1 MKVTI
6 AQSAKRIFLIVALLL
21 VAVLGCLALS
31 LALNLV
37 PSVAYA
43 APDWLEDF
51 KVGLSFDEE
60 TLVTE
65 KTTGAGDFTVQV
77 KIFYS
82 VPEGM
87 YFNRVDVKIRTRNFT
102 AVAGEDYTAFDSTV
116 SLLGLSS
123 KKVGNK
129 VIYYDTVTIA
139 INKNRERLVIGS
151 NSQQDKAFWPYFY
164 VELYDVLTENFSAQ
178 ENAKSLKVNVR
189 SSDVKSYIYNNLD
202 NQLFYGQNHTFF
214 HGFVGSTLN
223 SYSNLDIYSVDKS
236 GQTLAASQS
245 FINSTMAAYGG
256 YSDLQRDYINT
267 GLGNLYIGG
276 QCELDE
282 NGVTMTSWCTLKL
295 YDGSTAG
302 TQLYTGEFRHIDED
316 TLVFGKSYGD
326 MYHENESFA
335 SDEYHFKTD
344 GKLGW
349 PEYHFMKLSS
359 GTIYET
365 FKSDSNYW
373 RKTYDWKLQG
383 IVVDETAPYIKSWH
397 IDQSRIQEG
406 EKIRISV
413 RFNEPI
419 NAMEGDIGSIKL
431 NTTLVGSGGFNGY
444 NATFDCVSPA
454 VDYGKY
460 VYYSNQHIKG
470 LVTDTL
476 VFEFDPSSA
485 KDTSGNPL
493 IGTIN
498 SIDVK
503 GFTNL
508 NKIYDYGRN
517 RSDSNNYCKNY
528 NTLSSLEADKCSPR
542 QTRSSMTLSFDN
554 RPPQIDMADD
564 IPSDYV
570 NDFSTTVTT
579 SGTSNLFRTFCLVST
594 SPDLDYIRVASP
606 KQEDIANY
614 FELAGDAFVKTT
626 DTDIVEGKTYYF
638 YRRMDLARTYLY
650 DSGSNIYIGQGT
662 MSDENWALHQDT
674 MRYKENAAYPIWS
687 STKDPIDINLKG
699 LSGQYYV
706 HVFAKTN
713 YSKTGTASAYD
724 TRFTYGPIKVDN
736 SAPKFEDIQVSG
748 EAQQKTVSVRIDEL
762 AGINKVEVSF
772 REVRFDADDPESE
785 TKTLTVLERNNDGT
799 FADPNGFG
807 ATFDNGI
814 LTFTVK
820 AKEHVGLTEDE
831 GGKNFGDFYIG
842 FSGVDIVGNQ
852 STSIYSTED
861 KSSFDM
867 RVLFRPY
874 VKVDGEYVTFN
885 DPADTENYLLPYK
898 NSDKIAFYAG
908 DAYVVDISGGSK
920 TIVIG
925 HPGASDTV
933 DGYAFMSIQK
943 MENNVRALLSFDGSK
958 IVLSADNSTTYFENV
973 VVDQNGGNDAFV
985 TFDATTPGY
994 YEFTTRAKFGGEET
1008 YSYTQRFYVT
1018 NGNGESVGQN
1028 YDAVFNVGVNIK
1040 NKVFALSTARFY
1052 ARTGTGMG
1060 SSSSSYYNN
1069 SEQPVVFS
1077 DNLKALDY
1085 VIAMEY
1091 FDLYPVRVT
1100 SDILKLFN
1108 NGTLT
1113 IERGVNRRP
1122 AVGDVWIRYK
1132 ASTWNFSTA
1141 QRDWTYYY
1149 YGGTSVTP
1157 DTINVNELS
1166 ASLTQAIDNVAA
1178 KIIAK
1183 GSDMYVNSATGMD
1196 QDTGA
1201 LFVDPIRIPRSFTVE
1216 HPLSAL
1222 TTTFVN
1228 TGDLDSPFVYTF
1240 DKDIYYDLY
1249 NGKEDAK
1256 LISSYRFTYTNAT
1269 KVFFAPA
1276 EMVDDKPNLDMNAY
1290 RDVFALLSTPY
1301 LSQSVTE
1308 SGFYVVRELDEKGLR
1323 DFAVYVDKDAPT
1335 VSIEYKDLEGQNGSA
1350 WWTKSN
1356 DGDVLHTTDFTIRN
1370 LEDKAPNDNYQLYSG
1385 GADADLYSYVAI
1397 FDVTYGEK
1405 TFVRGFA
1412 LNEHTSY
1419 EIPYG
1424 VYVVEV
1430 CDRAG
1435 NRFSVTV
1442 SRAKTVLDTVIT
1454 VTENDN
1460 VRYVIPDRL
1469 PTEIERIIVNR
1480 PGRAGEEINFVET
1493 ATQFDDGTYGL
1504 VYTDAGRYEFSVTDK
1519 YGYTMSPAS
1528 DPDTGMMHSIA
1539 ELSRKVP
1546 SEIVKWYSIS
1556 SDKRY
1561 VELPPGD
1568 VSLFRSDTYYIAN
1581 DDKLAFSVDSTTIF
1595 SFAFTG
1601 NVTYTTEEKAMEDG
1615 KTYLYVTVN
1624 STERWSVKIYYTLYP
1639 DLSATYNRI
1648 AKKAVVPAA
1657 IDLRPLERSS
1667 TGVAQAD
1674 ESGRIV
1680 VYVGT
1685 QNEVVDPIT
1694 VTVKTRD
1701 RSAIASLGDY
1711 DTYEGTVTLTSDNR
1725 EQIVVIQT
1733 HPLGLSTYNT
1743 TTYEYA
1749 NRTFD
1754 LFIDE
1759 IVGNAEKGK
1768 ATLECACPGKQE
1780 LNIATKDGI
1789 QVFEAYLTGTKT
1801 GLQNAVFEKL
1811 FSTRS
1816 TGRTQEANSDFSLDS
1831 TWMSM
1836 YINTGL
1842 ARAYVGEKLSLSA
1855 DDSSNYPDLRLTLSD
1870 KTTGSQLFQVY
1881 VKEIDENM
1889 SVHFGYSYDGE
1900 LKVSNESYD
1909 KNTSIVM
1916 SENRGDAI
1924 SGRYFLVPKD
1934 SKGSLRFNAFEQE
1947 GSYVVYNS
1955 QGGASTYYIVPARN
1969 INDPTAYAIL
1979 IDSTAPTVESW
1990 HIDHNTIRVGD
2001 KLRLSIR
2008 FSEPVYVSG
2017 KNPVVTANVVGAL
2030 TGIDFNYAGGAG
2042 TDTLYFEFDPSASN
2056 VEVNAEALTIASV
2069 SNFDS
2074 ICDYAYNVS
2083 KLNNKVGTNSV
2094 TLPRN
2099 SEWDSKCSL
2108 DTRTPKMDIDSTYTI
2123 PAAPIKSTTVP
2134 IAVSKTTKGAVME
2147 YAWTVEPEAPA
2158 IYSNR
2163 EVLTNTSQVV
2173 RLQANGMSGAY
2184 YLHVYMKSVY
2194 GKVTTQSFGP
2204 FLFDNTAPSITGLM
2218 VEEATKA
2225 LKERNVTFY
2234 VNDEPRGGAS
2244 SGVVQ
2249 IYAYYLFRGESAS
2262 KTLLLYEAGRDEK
2275 LNKFNIPENNR
2286 VSFLLK
2292 YADLGISKEDQKD
2305 VTLAFY
2311 AVDTLGNVASITN
2324 YTYCPTNVNFDARSE
2339 VGVTMSSKNRDTGD
2353 EFNEFF
2359 NADGTPVYNMVGTL
2373 PEFNFA
2379 FSRQADEYDI
2389 RELYIGDKKIVVY
2402 TDEGKKIDNSGI
2414 EQYIDEANSSSD
2426 VDGVHI
2432 VFKQGVVGYIRI
2444 NFIAISGMEAN
2455 RSIQTSEDVAFYLTQ
2470 GADIAETVNYKATQS
2485 GTLFIN
2491 KVYQLDTAVFYY
2503 HANGRVSQLNYSN
2516 VGTEKSGIADFMSFS
2531 SRDKAIEY
2539 VRFYEM
2545 QDLSVMYVASA
2556 GIATSLNSGDG
2567 SYLKA
2572 DADKPIQASVG
2583 QYWVRYKR
2591 STWNN
2596 STQPG
2601 DWVYYFLGT
2610 SSEIDPE
2617 RLPSSL
2623 SDAIGQ
2629 VTTTI
2634 VDRGGY
2640 RYLTSYDDGLDENGS
2655 PKLRKER
2662 VAVSA
2667 LRSFLTLSGNEMR
2680 SAVAF
2685 SGDPDIYN
2693 SEILTPS
2700 GEVCSLV
2707 TTYRFEY
2714 GSFTKI
2720 FYTNQ
2725 VDASG
2730 KAIAKEYKLLPEGTV
2745 FGSLNID
2752 SGVYWI
2758 RECDAYGVRDF
2769 KVYLDKTAPTIN
2781 VVYENAKG
2789 ESILGELD
2797 ASLDGS
2803 SRNGKSFVIK
2813 GFSESI
2819 AEIDDMSYIAVF
2831 KKNGT
2836 LVNVYRKED
2845 IPTYGIE
2852 VSEGQYYIEV
2862 ADRSGNIFRINAYM
2876 NSTPMTVKVLVE
2888 ENRNIRIQ
2896 CNRDASEI
2904 KTYEVYLDGK
2914 LIESN
2919 YVNNVIYYQAG
2930 VYSIRVEDWFGN
2942 TFSYDYELKREQP
2955 QLEWFWYDSN
2965 EGGQDV
2971 PYDGSQS
2978 NLKISKMGEREYQ
2991 IVTNKTLMFTFATNA
3006 DYEFQFAEANVTYRK
3021 TDFSDRT
3028 RVRINEAIDWTLTVR
3043 YAKFPDVYVIYHC
3056 MVDLTAPIIN
3066 VTARQDI
3073 VKYVDQQQVDTAN
3086 KGIVDQSLITE
3097 DEQGNQYLTPNSEFF
3112 YVSKT
3117 ISKAVRNNSTVY
3129 SPIITLQFSDDSI
3142 CSEVDV
3148 FVDDVLI
3155 RSFSESAGVSNV
3167 TVNRFGSY
3175 RIVARDTLGNESE
3188 FTFVNKESD
3197 SAKLFVDERELK
3209 LKLSPADSISEEDG
3223 VYSYAPDAYAYD
3235 HMEVR
3240 YDGSATIVFM
3250 VEKNGK
3256 KQYLRYEVVDG
3267 ALYSV
3272 IYQLSQTD
3280 DTVYDESGNLIK
3292 QYHQVYSSMI
3302 IQDLNKAERNKT
3314 YQITGEDTGVD
3325 ILVRIDEEGHVYY
3338 RVDAPKEGEAS
3349 VTMRLTYN
3357 EEYQPYFVKAVLCGE
3372 LPEITFEI
3380 TGDEVKRVTPTTT
3393 DNIVYL
3399 NGEFFI
3405 VDTSFLNVTS
3415 VEIAHSDTT
3424 EFVDYQLV
3432 YTPNEGY
3439 TKLLMTEEGFYS
3451 VIAKNIYGRVAEF
3464 VVIMSSEL
3472 RVVVTTEYTDGTF
3485 NTYSAST
3492 KRSFKA
3498 NESVSIDIYF
3508 EDVSVVLT
3516 HNGVKGEQTR
3526 LHDSSGVCSMAWK
3539 EEGTYEIVITD
3550 GFGNVV
3556 ELSFEIASRSFEF
3569 KHDYLTGYNEKA
3581 LKLSEGYTNK
3591 KLSVDATKMI
3601 EDGILQAIVQYGDQE
3616 IVAYDVLKSKGTG
3629 LVPEL
3634 LTDVVGSLGDG
3645 VYVLKM
3651 RNEYGNVTQA
3661 LLHYRG
3667 TDTLS
3672 VSRTI
3677 RTSRD
3682 PEPIG
3687 ITAGEINKVYSN
3699 FNVTFETIAQSYEIR
3714 IDGARA
3720 DMPLV
3725 VTYPSDGEEAGEY
3738 VSVVIYV
3745 DEYGFE
3751 YEFEVNLVRK
3761 TLAIDLNSFMKIVTI
3776 KDVVMTQDNV
3786 KIEFD
3791 SSVKCEV
3798 SLSGGER
3805 APYQSGEVLTADGT
3819 YRFYI
3824 TDIAG
3829 NIFTTTVKKDT
3840 LVEFAFINGYND
3852 RTVENGG
3859 VITQGSARFVT
3870 VNKDSSKIDLIVLNG
3885 MEFDPSQAVGFGE
3898 TGKWEFIISDDIGNK
3913 TYFYFYVVTHEVSRF
3928 EYVSPYTF
3936 KITNVQYDAGD
3947 GVLISYLNSVTQYAN
3962 NSKMIFEDK
3971 GLYLVTVSSMVTA
3984 AQFTFEITVDKTLP
3998 TAQLKGVE
4006 NGGSTI
4012 ENVTLTDCRVGD
4024 VIRLYKNGDLA
4035 QTVVV
4040 TSESMKLPEIKDK
4053 GDYKIV
4059 VTNSA
4064 GNEKVFEFTRQY
4076 TANVA
4081 TTITIIAAC
4090 LLMSIGLFV
4099 VLLLRKRRKV

>member
-1 MKVTI
+1 MKVSK
-6 AQSAKRIFLIVALLL
+6 AVYARRIFLIVAF
-21 VAVLGCLALS
+21 VMMLGCITLS
-31 LALNLV
+31 LVLSAE

-43 APDWLEDF
+43 SPDWLEDY

-60 TLVTE
+60 NLVTE
-65 KTTGAGDFTVQV
+65 KTTGAGDSTVQV
-77 KIFYS
+77 KVFYS
-82 VPEGM
+82 VPEGVL
-87 YFNRVDVKIRTRNFT
+87 FDRVDVKIRTRNFT
-102 AVAGEDYTAFDSTV
+102 AVAGEDYTNFDSTV
-116 SLLGLSS
+116 SLRRLSS

-129 VIYYDTVTIA
+129 VIYYDTVTIS

-151 NSQQDKAFWPYFY
+151 NSKQDQAFWPYFY
-164 VELYDVLTENFSAQ
+164 VELYDVLPDNLSVQ
-178 ENAKSLKVNVR
+178 ENAKAVKVKVR
-189 SSDVKSYIYNNLD
+189 STDVKSYIYNNLD
-202 NQLFYGQNHTFF
+202 NQLFNGQNHTFF
-214 HGFVGSTLN
+214 HGFVGSTIDT
-223 SYSNLDIYSVDKS
+223 YSKLEIYSEDKA
-236 GQTLAASQS
+236 GQTLTASQS
-245 FINSTMAAYGG
+245 FINSTMGSYGG
-256 YSDLQRDYINT
+256 YSDLQREYINT

-276 QCELDE
+276 QLKLDE
-282 NGVTMTSWCTLKL
+282 SGVTMTSTCTLKI

-302 TQLYTGEFRHIDED
+302 TQLYTIELRHIDEN

-326 MYHENESFA
+326 MVHKNESFA
-335 SDEYHFKTD
+335 SDEYHFKSS

-349 PEYHFMKLSS
+349 PTDYHFMKLSS

-365 FKSDSNYW
+365 FLSGSNYW
-373 RKTYDWKLQG
+373 RKTYEWTLQG

-397 IDQSRIQEG
+397 VDQSRIQEG

-413 RFNEPI
+413 RFSEPI
-419 NAMEGDIGSIKL
+419 NAMESDLSGIKL

-444 NATFDCVSPA
+444 NATFNCVSPA

-460 VYYSNQHIKG
+460 VYYSGQHIKG

-476 VFEFDPSSA
+476 VFEFDPSA
-485 KDTSGNPL
+485 ATDTNGNPL
-493 IGTIN
+493 LGTIS

-508 NKIYDYGRN
+508 NKVYDYGRN

-528 NTLSSLEADKCSPR
+528 NTLASLEADKCSPR

-554 RPPQIDMADD
+554 RAPIVEMADD

-570 NDFSTTVTT
+570 NDFSTTITT
-579 SGTSNLFRTFCLVST
+579 SGSGNMFRTFCLVST
-594 SPDLDYIRVASP
+594 SPNLDYTRVASP
-606 KQEDIANY
+606 KKEDMANY
-614 FELAGDAFVKTT
+614 FELVGETFVKTT

-638 YRRMDLARTYLY
+638 YKRLDLARAFWY
-650 DSGSNIYIGQGT
+650 DSGSNGYYLGQGN
-662 MSDENWALHQDT
+662 MSDEDWARHKEAI
-674 MRYKENAAYPIWS
+674 RYKADAAYQIWS

-699 LSGQYYV
+699 LSGKYYV
-706 HVFAKTN
+706 HVLAKTN

-724 TRFTYGPIKVDN
+724 TRTVYGPIKVDN
-736 SAPKFEDIQVSG
+736 SAPKFENIQVDGS
-748 EAQQKTVSVRIDEL
+748 AQQKTVTVRVDEL
-762 AGINKVEVSF
+762 AGINKIEVHF

-799 FADPNGFG
+799 FSDPNGFG
-807 ATFDNGI
+807 ATFENGI

-820 AKEHVGLTEDE
+820 AKEHVGLTEEE

-842 FSGVDIVGNQ
+842 FSGLDIVNNQ
-852 STSIYSTED
+852 SSIYSTED
-861 KSSFDM
+861 KASFDM

-885 DPADTENYLLPYK
+885 DPSDTENYLMPYK
-898 NSDKIAFYAG
+898 ASDKIAFYAG

-925 HPGASDTV
+925 HPGASDAV
-933 DGYAFMSIQK
+933 DGYAFTSIQK
-943 MENNVRALLSFDGSK
+943 MENNVRALLSFEGDK
-958 IVLSADNSTTYFENV
+958 IVLSADNSITYFENV

-994 YEFTTRAKFGGEET
+994 YEFTTHAKYAGEET
-1008 YSYTQRFYVT
+1008 FSYTQRFYVT
-1018 NGNGESVGQN
+1018 NGNEESVGQN
-1028 YDAVFNVGVNIK
+1028 YDSVFNVGVNIK
-1040 NKVFALSTARFY
+1040 NKVFALSTSRFY

-1060 SSSSSYYNN
+1060 SSSSSYYND

-1077 DNLKALDY
+1077 DQHKALDY

-1091 FDLYPVRVT
+1091 ADLYPVRVT
-1100 SDILKLFN
+1100 NDILRLFN

-1113 IERGVNRRP
+1113 IERGGNRRP
-1122 AVGDVWIRYK
+1122 ALNEVWIRYK

-1157 DTINVNELS
+1157 DSIDVNELS
-1166 ASLTQAIDNVAA
+1166 ASLKQAIDTVAA
-1178 KIIAK
+1178 KIVGRGA
-1183 GSDMYVNSATGMD
+1183 DLYVNSATGMD
-1196 QDTGA
+1196 GDTGA
-1201 LFVDPIRIPRSFTVE
+1201 LYIDPIRIPRSFTVE
-1216 HPLSAL
+1216 HPLSAP

-1228 TGDLDSPFVYTF
+1228 TGDTDSPFVYTF

-1256 LISSYRFTYTNAT
+1256 LISSYRFTYTNST
-1269 KVFFAPA
+1269 KIYFAPA
-1276 EMVDDKPNLDMNAY
+1276 EMVGDKPNLDMNAY
-1290 RDVFALLSTPY
+1290 RDSFALLSTPY

-1308 SGFYVVRELDEKGLR
+1308 SGFYVVRELDEKGMR
-1323 DFAVYVDKDAPT
+1323 DFAVYVDKDTPT
-1335 VSIEYKDLEGQNGSA
+1335 VSIEYKDLDGQNGSA

-1370 LEDKAPNDNYQLYSG
+1370 LEDKTPNDNYQIYSG
-1385 GADADLYSYVAI
+1385 GVDADLYAYVAI
-1397 FDVTYGEK
+1397 FELTYGEK
-1405 TFVRGFA
+1405 TFVHGFA
-1412 LNEHTSY
+1412 LTDHTSY
-1419 EIPYG
+1419 ELPYG
-1424 VYVVEV
+1424 IYLVEV

-1454 VTENDN
+1454 ITENDN
-1460 VRYVIPDRL
+1460 VKYVIPDRL
-1469 PTEIERIIVNR
+1469 PTEIERLIVTR
-1480 PGRAGEEINFVET
+1480 PGSAGEEVDFATV
-1493 ATQFDDGTYGL
+1493 ATQFEDGTYGL
-1504 VYTDAGRYEFSVTDK
+1504 TYTDAGRYEFSVTDK
-1519 YGYTMSPAS
+1519 YGYTISPAN

-1539 ELSRKVP
+1539 ELTRKVP
-1546 SEIVKWYSIS
+1546 SDIVKWYSVS
-1556 SDKRY
+1556 SDNKY

-1581 DDKLAFSVDSTTIF
+1581 DDKLAFAVDSTSIF
-1595 SFAFTG
+1595 SFTFTG
-1601 NVTYTTEEKAMEDG
+1601 NVTYTTEEKTMENG
-1615 KTYLYVTVN
+1615 KTYLYVKVN

-1639 DLSATYNRI
+1639 ELSATYNRI

-1685 QNEVVDPIT
+1685 QNEIVDPIT

-1711 DTYEGTVTLTSDNR
+1711 DAYEGTVTLTADNR
-1725 EQIVVIQT
+1725 EQIVVLQT
-1733 HPLGLSTYNT
+1733 HPLGFSTYNT
-1743 TTYEYA
+1743 STYEYA

-1780 LNIATKDGI
+1780 INIATKEGI

-1801 GLQNAVFEKL
+1801 GLQNVVFEKM

-1836 YINTGL
+1836 FINTGL

-1855 DDSSNYPDLRLTLSD
+1855 DDSSTYPDLRLTLSD
-1870 KTTGSQLFQVY
+1870 IATNTQLFRVY

-1889 SVHFGYSYDGE
+1889 SVHFGYKYDGD

-1909 KNTSIVM
+1909 KNASIVM

-1924 SGRYFLVPKD
+1924 SGRYFLVPIG
-1934 SKGSLRFNAFEQE
+1934 SKGNLRFNTFEQE

-1979 IDSTAPTVESW
+1979 IDSTAPTVQSW

-2042 TDTLYFEFDPSASN
+2042 TDTLYFEFDPSASS
-2056 VEVNAEALTIASV
+2056 VEVNAEAITIASV

-2074 ICDYAYNVS
+2074 ICDYAYNAS
-2083 KLNNKVGTNSV
+2083 KLNNKVGTNGVS
-2094 TLPRN
+2094 LPRN
-2099 SEWDSKCSL
+2099 SEWDSTCAL
-2108 DTRTPKMDIDSTYTI
+2108 DTRTPKVDIDSTYNI

-2158 IYSNR
+2158 IYTNK
-2163 EVLTNTSQVV
+2163 EVLTSTSQVV
-2173 RLQANGMSGAY
+2173 RLQANGMSGTY

-2194 GKVTTQSFGP
+2194 GKVTTQTFGP
-2204 FLFDNTAPSITGLM
+2204 FLFDNSAPSITGLM

-2234 VNDEPRGGAS
+2234 VNDEPRGNAS
-2244 SGVVQ
+2244 SGIVQ

-2286 VSFLLK
+2286 VSFLLT
-2292 YADLGISKEDQKD
+2292 YSDLGISKEDQKD

-2339 VGVTMSSKNRDTGD
+2339 VGVTMSCEKA
-2353 EFNEFF
+2353 EFF
-2359 NADGTPVYNMVGTL
+2359 NADGTPVFNTAGTL
-2373 PEFNFA
+2373 PKFNFT

-2389 RELYIGDKKIVVY
+2389 RELYIGDKKIVAY
-2402 TDEGKKIDNSGI
+2402 TEEGTRIDNSGI
-2414 EQYIDEANSSSD
+2414 EQYIDADNSSSD
-2426 VDGVHI
+2426 ADGVHV

-2455 RSIQTSEDVAFYLTQ
+2455 RSVQTSEDVSFYLTL
-2470 GADIAETVNYKATQS
+2470 GADVAETVNYKATQG

-2516 VGTEKSGIADFMSFS
+2516 VGTEKSGIADVMSFS

-2539 VRFYEM
+2539 VRFYET
-2545 QDLSVMYVASA
+2545 QDLGVLYISTPGM
-2556 GIATSLNSGDG
+2556 ATSLNSGDG

-2572 DADKPIQASVG
+2572 AADAPIQASVG

-2591 STWNN
+2591 ATWNN
-2596 STQPG
+2596 STQPS

-2634 VDRGGY
+2634 VDRGTY

-2655 PKLRKER
+2655 PRLRKEQ
-2662 VAVSA
+2662 VATSA
-2667 LRSFLTLSGNEMR
+2667 LRSYLTLSGNEMR

-2693 SEILTPS
+2693 SEIETPS
-2700 GEVCSLV
+2700 GEICSLV
-2707 TTYRFEY
+2707 TTYRFEH
-2714 GSFTKI
+2714 SNFTKI

-2725 VDASG
+2725 IGADG

-2758 RECDAYGVRDF
+2758 RECDANGVRDY
-2769 KVYLDKTAPTIN
+2769 KVYLDKAAPTIE

-2803 SRNGKSFVIK
+2803 SRNGKSLTIK
-2813 GFSESI
+2813 GFSDKI
-2819 AEIDDMSYIAVF
+2819 AEIDDMAYIAVF
-2831 KKNGT
+2831 RKNGV
-2836 LVNVYRKED
+2836 LESVYRIED

-2852 VSEGQYYIEV
+2852 ISEGQYYVEV
-2862 ADRSGNIFRINAYM
+2862 ADRSGNIYRINMYM

-2888 ENRNIRIQ
+2888 ENRNVRIQ

-2904 KTYEVYLDGK
+2904 KLYEIYLDGK

-2919 YVNNVIYYQAG
+2919 YVNNVTYYQAG
-2930 VYSIRVEDWFGN
+2930 VYSIRIEDWFGN

-2955 QLEWFWYDSN
+2955 KLEWFWYDAN

-2971 PYDGSQS
+2971 PYDGTQT

-2991 IVTNKTLMFTFATNA
+2991 IVTNKALMFTFDTNA
-3006 DYEFQFAEANVTYRK
+3006 DYEFQFSESNVTYRK

-3043 YAKFPDVYVIYHC
+3043 YAKFPDIYVIYHC
-3056 MVDLTAPIIN
+3056 VVDLTAPIIN

-3073 VKYVDQQQVDTAN
+3073 VRYVDAQQVDNAN
-3086 KGIVDQSLITE
+3086 KGIVDTALITE
-3097 DEQGNQYLTPNSEFF
+3097 DEQGNKYLTPNSEFF
-3112 YVSKT
+3112 FVSKT

-3129 SPIITLQFSDDSI
+3129 SPIITLQFTDDSI

-3148 FVDDVLI
+3148 YVDGVLI
-3155 RSFSESAGVSNV
+3155 RSFSESGGVSNV
-3167 TVNRFGSY
+3167 TVNRFGTY
-3175 RIVARDTLGNESE
+3175 RVVARDTLGNESE

-3197 SAKLFVDERELK
+3197 GAKLFVDERELS
-3209 LKLSPADSISEEDG
+3209 LKLSPADSISEEEG
-3223 VYSYAPDAYAYD
+3223 EYVYAPDAYAYD
-3235 HMEVR
+3235 HMEVK

-3272 IYQLSQTD
+3272 VYQLSMSEENV
-3280 DTVYDESGNLIK
+3280 VYDESGNVIH
-3292 QYHQVYSSMI
+3292 QYQQVYSSMI
-3302 IQDLNKAERNKT
+3302 IPDLNRAERNKT
-3314 YQITGEDTGVD
+3314 YQITSEETVGVD

-3338 RVDAPKEGEAS
+3338 RVEAPKEGEAS
-3349 VTMRLTYN
+3349 VTMRIMYN

-3380 TGDEVKRVTPTTT
+3380 PGDDGKQVIPTST

-3405 VDTSFLNVTS
+3405 AETSFKNVTS
-3415 VEIAHSDTT
+3415 VEIAYSDTT
-3424 EFVDYQLV
+3424 EFADYQLV
-3432 YTPNEGY
+3432 YTPSDGY
-3439 TKLLMTEEGFYS
+3439 TKILMTEEGFYS
-3451 VIAKNIYGRVAEF
+3451 VIAKNIYGRVAKF
-3464 VVIMSSEL
+3464 TVIMSSEL
-3472 RVVVTTEYTDGTF
+3472 RVVVTTEYSDETY

-3498 NESVSIDIYF
+3498 NESVTVDVYF
-3508 EDVSVVLT
+3508 ESITYVLT
-3516 HNGVKGEQTR
+3516 HNGVRGEQIH
-3526 LHDSSGVCSMAWK
+3526 LHDASGVCSMAWR
-3539 EEGTYEIVITD
+3539 EEGIYELVITD
-3550 GFGNVV
+3550 DFGNVV
-3556 ELSFEIASRSFEF
+3556 TLNFEIANNPFAF
-3569 KHDYLTGYNEKA
+3569 KQDYLTGYNEKA

-3591 KLSVDATKMI
+3591 KLSVDAEKMI
-3601 EDGILQAIVQYGDQE
+3601 KDGILQAIVQYGEQE
-3616 IVAYDVLKSKGTG
+3616 VVVFDVLKSNGTG
-3629 LVPEL
+3629 LVPER
-3634 LTDVVGSLGDG
+3634 LTDAIGSLGDG
-3645 VYVLKM
+3645 VYVLKL
-3651 RNEYGNVTQA
+3651 RNEYGNVTQT

-3667 TDTLS
+3667 TDTIS
-3672 VSRTI
+3672 VSRMT
-3677 RTSRD
+3677 RSSRD
-3682 PEPIG
+3682 AEPIV
-3687 ITAGEINKVYSN
+3687 IVAGELNKVYSN
-3699 FNVTFETIAQSYEIR
+3699 FNVTFETVARSYEIR
-3714 IDGARA
+3714 IDGNRA

-3725 VTYPSDGEEAGEY
+3725 VSYPSDGEEAGEY
-3738 VSVVIYV
+3738 VSVVTYV

-3761 TLAIDLNSFMKIVTI
+3761 TLEINPASFMKVVTI
-3776 KDVVMTQDNV
+3776 KDVLMTQENV

-3798 SLSGGER
+3798 ALNGGER
-3805 APYQSGEVLTADGT
+3805 VAYESGTELTADGS

-3824 TDIAG
+3824 TDVAG
-3829 NIFTTTVKKDT
+3829 NIFTTMVKKDT

-3852 RTVENGG
+3852 RPVENGG
-3859 VITQGSARFVT
+3859 VITQGSARFVS

-3885 MEFDPSQAVGFGE
+3885 VEFDPSQAVGFGE
-3898 TGKWEFIISDDIGNK
+3898 TGKWEFIVSDDIGNK
-3913 TYFYFYVVTHEVSRF
+3913 AYFYFYVITHEISRF
-3928 EYVSPYTF
+3928 EYVSPYTY
-3936 KITNVQYDAGD
+3936 KITNIQYDAGD
-3947 GVLISYLNSVTQYAN
+3947 GVLISYMNNVTQYAF
-3962 NSKMIFEDK
+3962 NSKMIFADS
-3971 GLYLVTVSSMVTA
+3971 GLYLVTVSSMVSA
-3984 AQFTFEITVDKTLP
+3984 AQFTFEIVIDRTPP
-3998 TAQLKGVE
+3998 TAQLSGVE

-4012 ENVTLTDCRVGD
+4012 SNVTLTGCQVGD
-4024 VIRLYKNGDLA
+4024 VIQVYKNGNLT

-4040 TSESMKLPEIKDK
+4040 TSESMKMPEIKDK

-4059 VTNSA
+4059 VTNAA
-4064 GNEKVFEFTRQY
+4064 GNEQVFEFTRQY

-4081 TTITIIAAC
+4081 TTITIIIIC
-4090 LLMSIGLFV
+4090 VLVSIGLFV